1 MQFFVSVITMVLPLF
16 AVVMNIYSVLDS
28 FNVSLWKQ
36 QIRFR
41 RFGTF
46 HIYFYSFNKC
56 FNSVV
61 KFYLWSNLMFLFTF
75 NILFSLAV
83 GLLTKSLK
91 CALSFS
97 NLEKLFEL
105 LSNTRFSKSPV
116 YGLSNPEKTF
126 RIKCCRGM
134 LQKLR
139 IS

>member
-1 MQFFVSVITMVLPLF
+1 MQFFVFIIIMVLPLF

-46 HIYFYSFNKC
+46 HIFLYNFNKC

-61 KFYLWSNLMFLFTF
+61 KFCLWSNLMFLFTF

-91 CALSFS
+91 CAFSFP
-97 NLEKLFEL
+97 NLKKLFEL
-105 LSNTRFSKSPV
+105 LPNTRFSKSPKSTD
-116 YGLSNPEKTF
+116 Y
-126 RIKCCRGM
+126 RI
-134 LQKLR
+134 QKKLFE
-139 IS
+139 